1 MLKTRNLI
9 SGMTLVMWMN
19 IPDLY
24 PTLSAHG
31 ILSTEHEYSTNYYTE
46 SFAIYTYKHLS
57 FKRLGVNILS
67 NPGNWDLVYN
77 NNIPSGW
84 TQIAVVYDSG
94 NPVKVYLNGANAGT
108 YLTPIG
114 STYSG
119 IQYELVAGR
128 QFVNVNGWYGEAI
141 IDELLIFE
149 TALSQSQ
156 IIEIYNAY

>member
-1 MLKTRNLI
+1 
-9 SGMTLVMWMN
+9 MTLLTW
-19 IPDLY
+19 ISILDPY
-24 PTLSAHG
+24 PTTSAHG
-31 ILSTEHEYSTNYYTE
+31 ILSTEYQYSTSHFTE
-46 SFAIYTYKHLS
+46 SFAIYTYKFSS
-57 FKRLGVNILS
+57 FKRLGVNILG

-84 TQIAVVYDSG
+84 TQIAVVYDSL
-94 NPVKVYLNGANAGT
+94 NPVKVYLNGANAGI
-108 YLTPIG
+108 YFNPAG

-128 QFVNVNGWYGEAI
+128 QFVNVDGWYGEAI
-141 IDELLIFE
+141 IDELIIFE